1 MQKSSLT
8 ELLRIFDDKNLGC
21 KNFHKYYS
29 SRIIAGDSHFQPSSD
44 LAIFAKI
51 TQSQKWK
58 HKSRNWLI
66 SNNEREATSYLAGN

>member
-1 MQKSSLT
+1 MQQSSLT

-29 SRIIAGDSHFQPSSD
+29 SLATLTFNHLAIV
-44 LAIFAKI
+44 AIFAKI

>member
-44 LAIFAKI
+44 RCDFSENYAISKMKA
-51 TQSQKWK
+51 
-58 HKSRNWLI
+58 
-66 SNNEREATSYLAGN
+66 

>member
-21 KNFHKYYS
+21 YS

-44 LAIFAKI
+44 RCDFCENYAISKMKA
-51 TQSQKWK
+51 
-58 HKSRNWLI
+58 
-66 SNNEREATSYLAGN
+66 